1 MVPSRYGMEKIV
13 HMVWVGSG
21 VLSLMSRLTVSL
33 WIRRG
38 FTPHIWSYGGLEDV
52 PRGVVLRDA
61 CEVLPRESL
70 FTFQGY
76 DKNISNGGK
85 GSYAHWSD
93 IFQMRLLRMHGGW
106 YSQFDVAPLEVPEC
120 EYYFADHGFPG
131 VVNTFVM
138 RVPRGSPFLDAC
150 IVELESKVNASTA
163 SEIGWYDGMGIIG
176 SHVAAAGLGGFV
188 SPRVME
194 CGCGMYTKGRRKPP
208 AGVEFVHWCNSCCP
222 NQGALLSNTSSFYF
236 GLLRKEGLIP
246 PPPRRR
252 WFNPARYGRR

>member
-1 MVPSRYGMEKIV
+1 MEKIV

-38 FTPHIWSYGGLEDV
+38 FAPHIWSYGGLEDV
-52 PRGVVLRDA
+52 PQGVVLRDA
-61 CEVLPRESL
+61 GEVIPRESL

-76 DKNISNGGK
+76 DKNILNGGK

-120 EYYFADHGFPG
+120 DYYFAAHGFPG

-138 RVPRGSPFLDAC
+138 RVPRGAPFLDAC
-150 IVELESKVNASTA
+150 IIELESKVNASTA
-163 SEIGWYDGMGIIG
+163 SEMGWYDGMRIVG
-176 SHVAAAGLGGFV
+176 SHVASSGLGGFI
-188 SPRVME
+188 SPRAVE
-194 CGCGMYTKGRRKPP
+194 CGCKMYAKGSRKPP

-222 NQGALLSNTSSFYF
+222 GQDSLISSPSSFYC
-236 GLLRKEGLIP
+236 GLLRQEGFISRVSR
-246 PPPRRR
+246 PRR
-252 WFNPARYGRR
+252 FNAARHNLGRRV

>member
-1 MVPSRYGMEKIV
+1 
-13 HMVWVGSG
+13 MVWVGSG

-38 FTPHIWSYGGLEDV
+38 FAPHIWSYGEVEGV
-52 PRGVVLRDA
+52 PPGVVMRDA
-61 CEVLPRESL
+61 GEVLPRESL

-76 DKNISNGGK
+76 DKNISDGGK

-120 EYYFADHGFPG
+120 EYYFADHGFEG

-138 RVPRGSPFLDAC
+138 RVPRAAPFLDAC
-150 IVELESKVNASTA
+150 IMELESKVNASTA
-163 SEIGWYDGMGIIG
+163 SEIGWYDGMRIIG

-188 SPRVME
+188 SPRAVE
-194 CGCGMYTKGRRKPP
+194 CGCKMYTKGRRRPP

-222 NQGALLSNTSSFYF
+222 GQDALLSNSSSFYC
-236 GLLRKEGLIP
+236 GLLRQEGLA
-246 PPPRRR
+246 PRVPRSKR
-252 WFNPARYGRR
+252 FNPARHGLGRR